1 MRIAVA
7 GGSGMV
13 GRLVVP
19 ALERRGHHTRVLSRS
34 QGVDLASG
42 AGLDA
47 ALDGVDAVV
56 DVTNARTTS
65 REEARAIFSR
75 LTTNLLAA
83 ERRAGVRHHVLLSI
97 VGVDRLTGSP
107 HYEGKR
113 AQEELVKT
121 GGIPWTIQR
130 ATQFHEFAPQML
142 SWTRKGDTAMIPPLL
157 LQPVAA
163 SDVADALADLGAGSP
178 QGALDLAGPAP
189 EDLVDMVRRYL
200 AARRESVTLI
210 PSWRSGV
217 FGVESAG
224 EWFLPGPGA
233 TLAAT
238 TFEDWLARETA
249 QRARE

>member
-1 MRIAVA
+1 MLIAVA
-7 GGSGMV
+7 GGTGMV

-19 ALERRGHHTRVLSRS
+19 ALVRRGHDARVLSRS
-34 QGVDLASG
+34 QGVDLA
-42 AGLDA
+42 AGTGLAA
-47 ALDGVDAVV
+47 ALDGVDAVI

-65 REEARAIFSR
+65 RDEARLVFSR

-83 ERRAGVRHHVLLSI
+83 ERRAGVKHHVLLSI
-97 VGVDRLTGSP
+97 VGVDHLTGSP

-113 AQEELVKT
+113 AQEELVMSAST
-121 GGIPWTIQR
+121 PWTIQR
-130 ATQFHEFAPQML
+130 ATQFHEFAAQML

-163 SDVADALADLGAGSP
+163 IDVGDALVDLATGS
-178 QGALDLAGPAP
+178 AARRIRNLAGPQP

-200 AARRESVTLI
+200 AARRETLKLI

-224 EWFLPGPGA
+224 EWFLPPPDA
-233 TLAAT
+233 TLSRTSFA
-238 TFEDWLARETA
+238 EWLAK
-249 QRARE
+249 QVP